1 MSFSLYLPNRPE
13 IRLPTKSPSRS
24 RDNAGEIASTE
35 RDRLTTSLSFP
46 LFRAGMRRKAVQLP
60 PYDSPSVSGNDRV
73 LPEPIA
79 RPVVRNRRAK
89 QKLEAPSDEV
99 ATVTR

>member
-35 RDRLTTSLSFP
+35 SQRPVPMRPFP
-46 LFRAGMRRKAVQLP
+46 LFQACVEVAEP
-60 PYDSPSVSGNDRV
+60 GNDRV